1 MKDALDALL
10 DRYAPEAGAGWLAA
24 ETPDIVPEHPFSS
37 KFRRRMERL
46 IRRQGRSP
54 PPSAVPAGRRRM
66 PWSSSPCPSPV

>member
-37 KFRRRMERL
+37 KFRRRMEIL
-46 IRRQGRSP
+46 WI
-54 PPSAVPAGRRRM
+54 
-66 PWSSSPCPSPV
+66 

>member
-37 KFRRRMERL
+37 KFRRRM
-46 IRRQGRSP
+46 
-54 PPSAVPAGRRRM
+54 